1 CKREKALKQ
10 VRYQPLYQ
18 YRPDLAPGRRAIFE
32 KGLSIRPEQRDEAL
46 SAFLYD
52 LKHPDLK
59 FKKSVSR
66 PMLEKHPVTFCKF
79 CIAILSLLLLGVF
92 ALYFSQ

>member
-1 CKREKALKQ
+1 L
-10 VRYQPLYQ
+10 
-18 YRPDLAPGRRAIFE
+18 DAIF
-32 KGLSIRPEQRDEAL
+32 KKALSIRPEQRYEAL
-46 SAFLYD
+46 SAFIYD

-66 PMLEKHPVTFCKF
+66 PMLEKYPVTFWKSCT
-79 CIAILSLLLLGVF
+79 AILFLLLLWVF